1 MMSPKSPHHIQTHHF
16 FHHLWYQYPQ
26 KILFIFWAGFL
37 LDMIIFHLFSI
48 TSTNSP
54 IIFVELFSHHM
65 NILIIFRQKQ
75 HVFSHS
81 CTYSYIFSKHLSDQS
96 ISHHIPINGGKV
108 SAIFIPL
115 FSISAIFHNCF
126 PTISIFHIS
135 SHLFFSIAEISP
147 SRAPS
152 FARWVARWALTPR
165 LVVSASAELRVVDG
179 GHGLLLGSE
188 DPGKMVDFSRF
199 PGFH

>member
-1 MMSPKSPHHIQTHHF
+1 
-16 FHHLWYQYPQ
+16 
-26 KILFIFWAGFL
+26 
-37 LDMIIFHLFSI
+37 
-48 TSTNSP
+48 
-54 IIFVELFSHHM
+54 LFSHHI
-65 NILIIFRQKQ
+65 NI
-75 HVFSHS
+75 
-81 CTYSYIFSKHLSDQS
+81 SYF
-96 ISHHIPINGGKV
+96 
-108 SAIFIPL
+108 
-115 FSISAIFHNCF
+115 F
-126 PTISIFHIS
+126 PP
-135 SHLFFSIAEISP
+135 FFSIAEISP